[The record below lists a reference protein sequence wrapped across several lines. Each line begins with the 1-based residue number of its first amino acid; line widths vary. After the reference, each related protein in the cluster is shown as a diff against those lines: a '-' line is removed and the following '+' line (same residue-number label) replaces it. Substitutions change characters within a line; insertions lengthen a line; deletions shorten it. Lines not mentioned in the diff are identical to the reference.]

1 MMPGE
6 FYIEGKQEKV
16 DLNEIRNILS
26 EMQAGIAGMVDFWSE
41 PVEEV
46 QVNAVG
52 ITVTLPGVTVEGLP
66 DGASI
71 MRAVAMLKFR
81 MVENTNAAVNRLNGG
96 SVAGTSQVIQVRQG
110 ALGNWFDAVGFVDG
124 QFGLEGQTREG
135 GDVCIGSMDV
145 SGALTGNGI
154 LGFRWL
160 LARATADFLNFNDV
174 QVGIRM
180 WHLPKGMTE

>member
-1 MMPGE
+1 MPGE

-46 QVNAVG
+46 QVNAAG
-52 ITVTLPGVTVEGLP
+52 ITVPLPSVDIQRLP
-66 DGASI
+66 SGASI
-71 MRAVAMLKFR
+71 MRAIGMLKFR
-81 MVENTNAAVNRLNGG
+81 MVENTNAAANRLNGG

-110 ALGNWFDAVGFVDG
+110 TLGNWFDAIDFVDG

-135 GDVCIGSMDV
+135 GDVCIGSMGV
-145 SGALTGNGI
+145 SGAVTGNGI
-154 LGFRWL
+154 LGLRWL
-160 LARATADFLNFNDV
+160 LARANADFLNFNDV
-174 QVGIRM
+174 QAGIRI
-180 WHLPKGMTE
+180 WYLPGGMTE